1 MSTQTADGTIVVGV
15 DGSHAA
21 NRAVEWAARMAAER
35 NLGLYLVHAFHPG
48 GSYGGGLPAPLDV
61 FEALEQEGRR
71 ILEESAAAAGSVAS
85 GLAVQTDLRREA
97 PVPVLLEL
105 SGVARMIVLG
115 ASGSGGFAGMR
126 LGSTAI
132 AVSAHARCPVAVV
145 RGRDGADGLPEE
157 GPVVVGVD
165 GSPISDRAIGVA
177 FDEATE
183 RNAPLVAVHSW
194 VDGDYDDVFSP
205 ERFNAVWESVDE
217 IEQRSLAERLA
228 GWQEKYPDVPVER
241 VVVRDRPRH
250 QLLEWS
256 GRARLVV
263 VGSRGRG
270 GFRGM
275 LLGSTSQALVQHA
288 QCPVLVVRP
297 TGEDKG

>member
-1 MSTQTADGTIVVGV
+1 MSTETAHGAIVVGV
-15 DGSHAA
+15 DGSPSAS
-21 NRAVEWAARMAAER
+21 RAVEWAARTAAER
-35 NLGLYLVHAFHPG
+35 NTGLYLVHAFHPG

-61 FEALEQEGRR
+61 FEELEQEGRR
-71 ILEESAAAAGSVAS
+71 ILDEAAEAARAVAPR
-85 GLAVQTDLRREA
+85 LAVHTDPRREA
-97 PVPVLLEL
+97 PVPVLLDL

-177 FDEATE
+177 FEEASQ

-194 VDGDYDDVFSP
+194 VDGDYEDVFSP

-217 IEQRSLAERLA
+217 VEQRSLAERLA
-228 GWQEKYPDVPVER
+228 GWQEKHPDVRVER

-250 QLLEWS
+250 QLLERS
-256 GRARLVV
+256 GEARLLV

-288 QCPVLVVRP
+288 RCPVLVVRP
-297 TGEDKG
+297 TDEGGG